1 MELELV
7 RQFLEWLA
15 LLLGVLVAVIGAVL
29 VATGKSKGWG
39 IFMLVVGTVVVAIMA
54 LFFVFVPPVGATTLI
69 GPGPASC
76 INRDD
81 RVKSDLI
88 KKVVFGGN
96 KNPAFTYVEGK
107 IIIINGFAKADDVIA
122 LEQALTRWG
131 WKKLHGYDPMGST
144 WEPPDDGWL
153 PCPGPL
159 RLVFQYMGQSWNA
172 WLILLIAL
180 LLIIMG
186 IGLRKLFQIRIPVH
200 T

>member
-96 KNPAFTYVEGK
+96 KNPAFT
-107 IIIINGFAKADDVIA
+107 
-122 LEQALTRWG
+122 
-131 WKKLHGYDPMGST
+131 
-144 WEPPDDGWL
+144 
-153 PCPGPL
+153 
-159 RLVFQYMGQSWNA
+159 
-172 WLILLIAL
+172 
-180 LLIIMG
+180 
-186 IGLRKLFQIRIPVH
+186 
-200 T
+200 